1 MTVTTPTYEP
11 GPHDEVVW
19 LDFEQYKL
27 WLSGR
32 LIKAQSSFGP
42 VKLGPA
48 WEPGQH
54 MALIGPTGEGKTTH
68 AVGVL
73 GLRKFV
79 LALDPKGEDETLSA
93 SGYVRVGSIWKDSL
107 RWRLAHREDA
117 KTWAGIWKN
126 IDRNRPARVI
136 VGGPADDDAQFS
148 ALKQLMADAVDF
160 CRYAGGFTQYCD
172 EFEIASSR
180 DMYALGP
187 AINLALIS
195 ARRKGISCVNSYQ
208 AQAWVSKHA
217 IRQARKAVVSP
228 TGDRKM
234 IEEISRAMGRD
245 WRVVA
250 AAVDE
255 LPAFHTLT
263 IPRGKRGGPMV
274 ITHAPKI
281 N

>member
-1 MTVTTPTYEP
+1 MTAWADAPPADQVA
-11 GPHDEVVW
+11 W
-19 LDFEQYKL
+19 LGWDDYLL
-27 WLSGR
+27 WLSGKLR
-32 LIKAQSSFGP
+32 HVTTSYGE
-42 VKLGPA
+42 VELGPPWA
-48 WEPGQH
+48 PGEH

-73 GLRKFV
+73 GLRKYV

-93 SGYVRVGSIWKDSL
+93 SGYIRVQSIWQDNI
-107 RWRLAHREDA
+107 RWRMAHREDA
-117 KTWAGIWKN
+117 RTWRHIWKN
-126 IDRNRPARVI
+126 IDDGRPARI
-136 VGGPADDDAQFS
+136 IIGGPADDDEQFT
-148 ALKQLMADAVDF
+148 ALKALMGEAVQF

-172 EFEIASSR
+172 EFEVASSR
-180 DMYALGP
+180 DMFNLAP
-187 AINLALIS
+187 TINLGLIS
-195 ARRKGISCVNSYQ
+195 ARRKGISVVNSYQ

-217 IRQARKAVVSP
+217 IRQARRAVMWP
-228 TGDRKM
+228 TGDRDM
-234 IEEISRAMGRD
+234 IQNVAQGMGRD
-245 WRVVA
+245 WRAVA